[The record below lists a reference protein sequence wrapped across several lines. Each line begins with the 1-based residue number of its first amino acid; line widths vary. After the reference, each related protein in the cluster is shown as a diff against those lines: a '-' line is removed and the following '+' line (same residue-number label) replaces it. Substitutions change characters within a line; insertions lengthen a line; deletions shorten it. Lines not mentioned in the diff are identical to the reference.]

1 MSPRVSA
8 VRERVEPILATRGV
22 DLEDVTITMV
32 GRREVVTIVVDR
44 DGGVDLDLIAEVSS
58 DISGVLDESPS
69 LFPGA
74 YVVEVTSPGVDRP
87 LTELRHWRRALGRL
101 VTVDR
106 MSVGL
111 ITGRVSA
118 VAPVSATLTLADGR
132 EEVVNFE
139 SVGHARVEVEF
150 DRKDA
155 S

>member
-58 DISGVLDESPS
+58 DISSALDQSPS

-87 LTELRHWRRALGRL
+87 LTEPRHWRRALGRL
-101 VTVDR
+101 VTVECASQG
-106 MSVGL
+106 SV
-111 ITGRVSA
+111 TGRVNA
-118 VAPVSATLTLADGR
+118 VTSNAATLALPDGTDVDV
-132 EEVVNFE
+132 EFD
-139 SVGHARVEVEF
+139 SVEHARVEVEF

-155 S
+155 D

>member
-58 DISGVLDESPS
+58 DISSVLDESPS

-74 YVVEVTSPGVDRP
+74 YVVEVSSPGVDRP

-118 VAPVSATLTLADGR
+118 VAPESATLTLADGR

-139 SVGHARVEVEF
+139 DVGHARVEVEF